1 MYLWTAFTI
10 GLLGSLHCV
19 GMCGPIALALP
30 YHSKNSK
37 THLWQ
42 GLLYNAGRVLTY
54 GIIGILPGML
64 GYGLS
69 LAGFQKSTSLVIGL
83 TLFLSALI
91 SLGFTHFHLHVKAF
105 ANINNWVRVNLGK
118 LLQRQ
123 QNTAFFSIGM
133 VNGLLPCGL
142 VYMALAGA
150 LTQDSALA
158 GSAYMMLFGIG
169 TIPLMLS
176 VSLSKL
182 LLSVKTR
189 NSFRRVLPIFM
200 MIVGALLAFRGLNV
214 SLPGHLGT
222 IVEMGIMPM
231 CH

>member
-10 GLLGSLHCV
+10 GILGSLHCV

-30 YHSKNSK
+30 YHSENSR

-42 GLLYNAGRVLTY
+42 GLLYNSGRVLTY
-54 GIIGILPGML
+54 SIIGILPGML

-69 LAGFQKSTSLVIGL
+69 MAGFQKSTSLILGL
-83 TLFLSALI
+83 ALLLSALI
-91 SLGFTHFHLHVKAF
+91 SLGFTHMHLQVKTLT
-105 ANINNWVRVNLGK
+105 NINNWVRHNLGT
-118 LLQRQ
+118 LLRRQ

-133 VNGLLPCGL
+133 INGLLPCGL

-158 GSAYMMLFGIG
+158 GSAYMMLFGLG

-189 NSFRRVLPIFM
+189 NSLRRIVPIFM
-200 MIVGALLAFRGLNV
+200 MLVGTLLIFRGLNV